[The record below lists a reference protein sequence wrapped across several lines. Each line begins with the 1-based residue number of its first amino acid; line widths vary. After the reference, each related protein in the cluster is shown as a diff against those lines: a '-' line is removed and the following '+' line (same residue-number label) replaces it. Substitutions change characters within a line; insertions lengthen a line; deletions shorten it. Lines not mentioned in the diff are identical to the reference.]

1 VSVGGYLDL
10 LQWGAYC
17 ALGAAVG
24 VIGVLIMLLWVMIYV
39 RRLENEL
46 AVFTGARPPHGR
58 QVPPPGHPAWQN
70 PARPGPRGV

>member
-1 VSVGGYLDL
+1 
-10 LQWGAYC
+10 
-17 ALGAAVG
+17 